1 MKKMTTKEHL
11 KGIASNTKQWVKKHW
26 KVVALGG
33 LAILG
38 GAVIVS
44 MNKKN
49 EEYDEEGED
58 ILNTLLDSYNNEIA
72 KRNPKIDEDIYTNI
86 ASQMESLIF
95 DDGCDEGV
103 ITATYEVEYPKF
115 GDYAKG
121 SWKGNKE
128 VTVTIKDVYIENEED
143 K

>member
-11 KGIASNTKQWVKKHW
+11 KGIASNTKQWVKEHW
-26 KVVALGG
+26 KGIALGG

-44 MNKKN
+44 MSKKN
-49 EEYDEEGED
+49 EEHDEEGEAIID
-58 ILNTLLDSYNNEIA
+58 VFDSYSKSIA
-72 KRNPKIDEDIYTNI
+72 KRNPEIDMDIYTNI

-95 DDGCDEGV
+95 DDSCDEGV
-103 ITATYEVEYPKF
+103 ITATYEVEYPKY

>member
-11 KGIASNTKQWVKKHW
+11 KGIASNTKQWIKEHW
-26 KVVALGG
+26 KGIALGG

-49 EEYDEEGED
+49 EDNNEESEA
-58 ILNTLLDSYNNEIA
+58 ILDSYSNAIA

-86 ASQMESLIF
+86 ALQMESLIF
-95 DDGCDEGV
+95 DDSCDEGV
-103 ITATYEVEYPKF
+103 ITTTYEVEYPKN
-115 GDYAKG
+115 GDYSDG
-121 SWKGNKE
+121 SWTGNKE
-128 VTVTIKDVYIENEED
+128 ITVTIKDVDIENKED

>member
-11 KGIASNTKQWVKKHW
+11 KGIASNTKQWVKEHW
-26 KVVALGG
+26 KGIALGG

-44 MNKKN
+44 MKKKN
-49 EEYDEEGED
+49 EEGNEV
-58 ILNTLLDSYNNEIA
+58 ILDVLDSYSDKIA

-86 ASQMESLIF
+86 ALQMESLIF
-95 DDGCDEGV
+95 DDSCDEGV
-103 ITATYEVEYPKF
+103 ISTTYEVEYPKN
-115 GDYAKG
+115 GDYAEG